1 MVTKKDKKKKESIER
16 SDTTI
21 RMSRWLDSA
30 IENYISDK
38 RAKIEFP
45 NKRNFVDR
53 AVMHFFESRKISLEK
68 EDG

>member
-53 AVMHFFESRKISLEK
+53 AVMHFLNQER
-68 EDG
+68 